1 MTAHAPLISTQ
12 DDLFH
17 EEVSL
22 LLPER
27 FAINCKVLDN
37 PVRQLESPEKRELCR
52 LRPFSVR
59 QITGRLRFGGFEL
72 SGNGAFWCEQSPGSA
87 SLRYSR
93 SKFYWYASNRSCPNT
108 DFK

>member
-27 FAINCKVLDN
+27 FAINGKVLGN
-37 PVRQLESPEKRELCR
+37 LVRQLESPEKREHCR

-59 QITGRLRFGGFEL
+59 QIAGYEATLQTGEILRIRPTSVQKKLATSGRHRLVRRTRNL
-72 SGNGAFWCEQSPGSA
+72 A
-87 SLRYSR
+87 
-93 SKFYWYASNRSCPNT
+93 
-108 DFK
+108 